1 MSRFSFG
8 SLWFSCCFPLVFLQ
22 FHYVLPYGL
31 PMVFIWFL
39 MILASSG
46 GLGGSRRA
54 ILGPMLG
61 DVGCKMGPRWV
72 QEAFE
77 SEFLAQLGVLMG
89 VLAPRWQDKAS
100 RNGSGVEEVG
110 GSWRNLEE
118 VGSAGVGGVVQ
129 QGGGDLKIPELDSE
143 V

>member
-1 MSRFSFG
+1 
-8 SLWFSCCFPLVFLQ
+8 
-22 FHYVLPYGL
+22 
-31 PMVFIWFL
+31 
-39 MILASSG
+39 MILVCFG
-46 GLGGSRRA
+46 GLEGSRRA

-77 SEFLAQLGVLMG
+77 SEFFAQLGVLMG
-89 VLAPRWQDKAS
+89 ILAPRWQDKAS
-100 RNGSGVEEVG
+100 QDGSGVEELG
-110 GSWRNLEE
+110 GTWCDLEE
-118 VGSAGVGGVVQ
+118 LGSAGGGGVVQ

>member
-1 MSRFSFG
+1 
-8 SLWFSCCFPLVFLQ
+8 
-22 FHYVLPYGL
+22 
-31 PMVFIWFL
+31 
-39 MILASSG
+39 MILASFG

-72 QEAFE
+72 QEGLE

-89 VLAPRWQDKAS
+89 ILAPRWQDKAS
-100 RNGSGVEEVG
+100 QDGSGVEKLG
-110 GSWRNLEE
+110 GTWSDLEE
-118 VGSAGVGGVVQ
+118 VGGTWVGRRQRRGPAR
-129 QGGGDLKIPELDSE
+129 GWYLKIPELDSE

>member
-1 MSRFSFG
+1 
-8 SLWFSCCFPLVFLQ
+8 
-22 FHYVLPYGL
+22 
-31 PMVFIWFL
+31 
-39 MILASSG
+39 MILVCFEA
-46 GLGGSRRA
+46 LEGSRRA

-89 VLAPRWQDKAS
+89 ILAPRWQDKAS
-100 RNGSGVEEVG
+100 QDGSGVEELG
-110 GSWRNLEE
+110 GSRRNLEE
-118 VGSAGVGGVVQ
+118 VGSAGGGGVVQ
-129 QGGGDLKIPELDSE
+129 QGAGGDLKIPELDSE

>member
-1 MSRFSFG
+1 
-8 SLWFSCCFPLVFLQ
+8 
-22 FHYVLPYGL
+22 
-31 PMVFIWFL
+31 
-39 MILASSG
+39 MILASFG

-89 VLAPRWQDKAS
+89 ILAPRWQDKAS
-100 RNGSGVEEVG
+100 QDGSGVEELG
-110 GSWRNLEE
+110 GTWRELEE
-118 VGSAGVGGVVQ
+118 LGSAGGRGVALRVQ
-129 QGGGDLKIPELDSE
+129 QSQTWSQILLSYHG
-143 V
+143 